1 MGAVPKSN
9 CCGLSPKKPSSLSGP
24 QKLDLKAAVQF
35 RFTGWGKTV
44 GTGEADVSVAS
55 TSHLQSG
62 FSQGRFLLPQRI
74 GAAPREED
82 LAEAPGRRP
91 ATGPPPAEHVG
102 PHCRSCTDTEL
113 AAPRGPRGAGL
124 EILRGSR
131 GGAWTVRA
139 CWGRGLLGRARTLA
153 PRRAEPGAR
162 S

>member
-24 QKLDLKAAVQF
+24 QKLDLKAAVQL

-124 EILRGSR
+124 EIARGSWEGCR
-131 GGAWTVRA
+131 QNPSMNPFFCLVL
-139 CWGRGLLGRARTLA
+139 CHQ
-153 PRRAEPGAR
+153 
-162 S
+162 

>member
-9 CCGLSPKKPSSLSGP
+9 CCGLAPKKPSSLSGP
-24 QKLDLKAAVQF
+24 QKLDLKAAVQL

-124 EILRGSR
+124 EIARGSR

-139 CWGRGLLGRARTLA
+139 CWGRGLLGRSRTLA